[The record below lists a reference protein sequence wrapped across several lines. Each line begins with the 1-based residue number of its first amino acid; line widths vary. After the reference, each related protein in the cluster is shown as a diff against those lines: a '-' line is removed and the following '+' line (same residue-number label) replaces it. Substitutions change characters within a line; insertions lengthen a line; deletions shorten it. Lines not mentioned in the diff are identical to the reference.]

1 MADTTTAGL
10 ARRLTALEDL
20 EAIKQLKYRYFF
32 NCDQKQPD
40 QVRECFADGTVDLD
54 FGRIGH
60 FDNADALVAIFTEL
74 ACAEH
79 IVEMHH
85 AQNPQIT
92 LQGDDQA
99 TGLWGLFYYMID
111 TRQKICTQLGGYYQ
125 DRYRK
130 TAAGWKITASAF
142 NVTSTQILSVE
153 DGLVKALFAGR
164 TAPRE
169 IDDPSR
175 QAG

>member
-1 MADTTTAGL
+1 MTEPSLADL
-10 ARRLTALEDL
+10 ARRLTALEDI

-32 NCDQKQPD
+32 NCDQKRPQ
-40 QVRECFADGTVDLD
+40 QVRQCFADGPVAIE

-85 AQNPQIT
+85 AQNPQIE
-92 LQGDDQA
+92 LLGDDRA
-99 TGLWGLFYYMID
+99 CGTWGLYYYMID
-111 TRQKICTQLGGYYQ
+111 TRQQVCTQLGGVYE
-125 DRYRK
+125 DEYRK
-130 TAAGWKITASAF
+130 TAAGWKITATAF
-142 NVTSTQILSVE
+142 TVNSTQILSVG

-164 TAPRE
+164 TAPAE
-169 IDDPSR
+169 VDDPSR